1 MAHSLFP
8 LYEGAEERWAGTQ
21 EDWEGGVKACGVLC
35 PTDSPSP
42 HR

>member
-21 EDWEGGVKACGVLC
+21 EDWEGGGEGMWSAV
-35 PTDSPSP
+35 PN
-42 HR
+42 